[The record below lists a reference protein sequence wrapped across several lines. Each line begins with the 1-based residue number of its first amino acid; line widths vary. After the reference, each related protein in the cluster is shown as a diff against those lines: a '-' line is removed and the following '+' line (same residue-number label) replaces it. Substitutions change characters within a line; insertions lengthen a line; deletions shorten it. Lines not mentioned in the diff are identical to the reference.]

1 MVTKLDKEFYIHCCV
16 FRHWGEGNG
25 WYVVTADNGG
35 VDNIIHG
42 WLGNSGIGRSGAKG
56 RSMFQKK
63 DKDVKVVLEDGGYKV
78 LDDDE
83 PDE

>member
-1 MVTKLDKEFYIHCCV
+1 L
-16 FRHWGEGNG
+16 
-25 WYVVTADNGG
+25 
-35 VDNIIHG
+35 
-42 WLGNSGIGRSGAKG
+42 LLNSGIGRSCAKG
-56 RSMFQKK
+56 RSTFQKK